1 MSAGPIRV
9 LLLDADGVVQGMP
22 RFLARLEELLGG
34 RTHLRL
40 LFELESRYMTGA
52 GDLRADLADLLAEQ
66 GLPPVVEDLL
76 EAWVDIEPDAE
87 VLALVDAVRAGGVPV
102 YLATNQQAIRGPHM
116 LTALGYDRH
125 FDGQFH
131 SFQLGRAKPDPAYF
145 AAVLE
150 ELDAEASGVLFVD
163 DLPPNVAGARSVG
176 IVAEHH
182 DPRAGAAG
190 VSAILRRHGLLG

>member
-102 YLATNQQAIRGPHM
+102 YLATWAAKRLQ
-116 LTALGYDRH
+116 
-125 FDGQFH
+125 
-131 SFQLGRAKPDPAYF
+131 GR
-145 AAVLE
+145 
-150 ELDAEASGVLFVD
+150 
-163 DLPPNVAGARSVG
+163 
-176 IVAEHH
+176 
-182 DPRAGAAG
+182 
-190 VSAILRRHGLLG
+190 